1 MAITVDISRPVPR
14 LGLSRAEV
22 AIAIGV
28 CGNTVDQMVAE
39 GFLPPPRRWHKRKVW
54 IVSDIEMAMRSWPE
68 DETQQKQGK
77 DADAEDWSMSA

>member
-1 MAITVDISRPVPR
+1 MATTVDISRPVPR

-54 IVSDIEMAMRSWPE
+54 LVSDVEAAMRAWPE
-68 DETQQKQGK
+68 DEAQQKTGK
-77 DADAEDWSMSA
+77 DDGAEDWSAVA

>member
-1 MAITVDISRPVPR
+1 MAISVDTSRPVPR
-14 LGLSRAEV
+14 IGLSRAEV

-54 IVSDIEMAMRSWPE
+54 LVSDIEMAMRAWPE
-68 DETQQKQGK
+68 DEAQQKTGK